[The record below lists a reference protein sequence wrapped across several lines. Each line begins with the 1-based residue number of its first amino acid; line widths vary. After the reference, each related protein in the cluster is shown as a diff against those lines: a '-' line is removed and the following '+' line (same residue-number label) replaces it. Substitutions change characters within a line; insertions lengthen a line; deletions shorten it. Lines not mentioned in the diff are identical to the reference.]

1 MPAQASP
8 APSAGAPVQ
17 IEMKNVHLH
26 VAAGVVLGLWF
37 VMQLLSGGMSIGGPG
52 GGVAFFAHI
61 GGFVAGMA
69 LIGFFKRPDVPFFS
83 PPRSGRWD
91 L

>member
-1 MPAQASP
+1 MP
-8 APSAGAPVQ
+8 G
-17 IEMKNVHLH
+17 IGMMR

-37 VMQLLSGGMSIGGPG
+37 VMQLLSCGMSIGGSG

-69 LIGFFKRPDVPFFS
+69 LIGLFKRPDVRFFS
-83 PPRSGRWD
+83 PARNSRWD
-91 L
+91 PER